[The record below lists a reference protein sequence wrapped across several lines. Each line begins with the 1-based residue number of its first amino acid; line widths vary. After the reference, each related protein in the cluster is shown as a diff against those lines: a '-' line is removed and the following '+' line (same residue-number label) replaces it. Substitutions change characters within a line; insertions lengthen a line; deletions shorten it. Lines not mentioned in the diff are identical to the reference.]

1 MKKNNSILGK
11 YSDGSYRRKGGS
23 KSSSGIIEYK
33 QLYKG
38 PSQAKNVTEK
48 KTQTL
53 EEKIASRKKPLN
65 IDADPVREEARV
77 TIGGITYVVKSE
89 DASPERIVKV
99 GELANEIYEE
109 TKERNP
115 YIATIKTA
123 ILSLFECCDRL
134 ITLRAENN
142 ALKTELMYYQQL
154 DKLNKEKNKEKTEPT
169 PMELLAKDTDKDNEK
184 D

>member
-11 YSDGSYRRKGGS
+11 YSDGSYKRTSGPKS
-23 KSSSGIIEYK
+23 KSPIVEYK

-38 PSQAKNVTEK
+38 TIQAMNVTEK

-53 EEKIASRKKPLN
+53 EEKIASRKKPLS
-65 IDADPVREEARV
+65 IDSDPVKEEARV
-77 TIGGITYVVKSE
+77 TIGGISYVVKSE
-89 DASPERIVKV
+89 DASPERIIKV

-109 TKERNP
+109 TKARNP

-134 ITLRAENN
+134 LTLRAENN
-142 ALKTELMYYQQL
+142 ALRTELMYYQQL
-154 DKLNKEKNKEKTEPT
+154 DRVNKEKNKEKSTPT
-169 PMELLAKDTDKDNEK
+169 PMEILAKDSSKDEEK

>member
-1 MKKNNSILGK
+1 MKKNSSILGR
-11 YSDGSYRRKGGS
+11 YSDGSYKRKGGS

-38 PSQAKNVTEK
+38 SSQAKNVTEK

-53 EEKIASRKKPLN
+53 EEKIASRKKPVS
-65 IDADPVREEARV
+65 IDTDPVKEEARV
-77 TIGGITYVVKSE
+77 TIGGISYVVKSE
-89 DASPERIVKV
+89 DASPERIIKV

-115 YIATIKTA
+115 YVATIKTS

-134 ITLRAENN
+134 LTLRAENN
-142 ALKTELMYYQQL
+142 ALRTELMYYQQL
-154 DKLNKEKNKEKTEPT
+154 DRLNKEKNKDKTEPT
-169 PMELLAKDTDKDNEK
+169 PMEILAKDTSKDNE
-184 D
+184 